1 MRYGSL
7 PPEADQAVNGVV
19 GEYALFRHR
28 YSIVLKRV
36 FSKLNCTKYSFPL
49 YLREKDIFLHDDLM
63 ELSKKR
69 GRTRKY
75 EEPPEHYGM
84 NVPKGGKSKIVL
96 LAKILDKPA
105 NEAIMQIIEEKLTE
119 MGVIPGKKKRISID
133 ELMSLSEEEQDRI
146 VEEQMLIAERL
157 DEKIEDN
164 ADMIVD

>member
-1 MRYGSL
+1 M
-7 PPEADQAVNGVV
+7 
-19 GEYALFRHR
+19 
-28 YSIVLKRV
+28 
-36 FSKLNCTKYSFPL
+36 
-49 YLREKDIFLHDDLM
+49 REKDIFLHDDPM

-75 EEPPEHYGM
+75 KEPPEHYGM

-119 MGVIPGKKKRISID
+119 MGVMPGKKKRISID
-133 ELMSLSEEEQDRI
+133 ELMSLPEEEQDRI